1 MGLTKLAEEKA
12 LSHQPLPPSLLKQ
25 ASQGGGGGGASK
37 GAADPA
43 HGGSSVQANRFLD
56 TIAELQTARK
66 VLDLAA
72 GL

>member
-37 GAADPA
+37 GAADP